1 MAPTSYSS
9 SPLPPPPIPAP
20 LLLETDFD
28 TCPRQTWNSPPAEQP
43 GLFWILLVVMDM
55 QTYVENKISQN

>member
-9 SPLPPPPIPAP
+9 SPLPPPLVPAS
-20 LLLETDFD
+20 LLLGTDFD

-43 GLFWILLVVMDM
+43 GLFCILLVVMDM
-55 QTYVENKISQN
+55 QTYVESKISQD